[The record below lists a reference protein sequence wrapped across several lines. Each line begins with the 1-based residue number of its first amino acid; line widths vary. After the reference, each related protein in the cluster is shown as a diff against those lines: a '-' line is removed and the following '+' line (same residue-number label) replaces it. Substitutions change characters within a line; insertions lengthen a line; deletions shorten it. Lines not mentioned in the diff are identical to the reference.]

1 MLYLCNVQLK
11 NNRKIMIKDKTK
23 NLIAIEF
30 SNNFSLCAY
39 INNMNEEIDIINI
52 TQDNG
57 NFTIFYLENKK

>member
-1 MLYLCNVQLK
+1 
-11 NNRKIMIKDKTK
+11 MIKDKTK

-39 INNMNEEIDIINI
+39 MNNMKEEIDIINI

-57 NFTIFYLENKK
+57 NFTIFYLENAK